1 MADALL
7 LLAVQPMP
15 ITTTILDPSLD
26 LKSLN
31 KLVGFRGSILALLSE
46 VKSDLSVLA
55 KELKLLSQLLYK
67 IHNRFR
73 NDKGYKDI
81 RMFEKSLQKLLAM
94 NFLKSIENYLNF
106 LPSHPTPSP
115 NLPTKEMLRYSCL
128 QLYGVGAL
136 LARIDMLAH
145 NSGLLAIQRL
155 SLGHFWGVA
164 THQLACVAR
173 IWVLGRH
180 LLQLISSI
188 FRMLRND
195 VANLLSEM
203 ISKFME
209 LIPMCLNTFLPVDIL
224 AGTDESVVPVIDSCE
239 NKVVDL
245 ESFLDIGVPIR
256 RNDKTVVKLVG
267 NNIVPTKLE
276 DKLEGKSDKFVGTH
290 LKSLNQARK
299 KQLKSKTEQSN
310 LNEEGISTRMKSDGL
325 SDIHSIADLKLFLIH
340 ETATRK
346 TSKKSCLTRNL
357 SQDSWKKLK
366 VEVLKNINEKIPN
379 KTIKTCRKLIRNR
392 L

>member
-106 LPSHPTPSP
+106 LPSHPIPSP

-128 QLYGVGAL
+128 QLYGAGAF

-164 THQLACVAR
+164 THKLACVAR

-195 VANLLSEM
+195 VANLLSGM

-209 LIPMCLNTFLPVDIL
+209 LIPMGLDTFLPVDIL

-276 DKLEGKSDKFVGTH
+276 DKLEGKSDKFVGTD
-290 LKSLNQARK
+290 LKSLNKARK
-299 KQLKSKTEQSN
+299 KQLASKTEQSN
-310 LNEEGISTRMKSDGL
+310 LNEEGISTLMKSDGL

-346 TSKKSCLTRNL
+346 ISKKSCLTRNL